1 MKKAVY
7 PVLAVLV
14 VAFLLNSP
22 ALCQEQT
29 GKIQHR
35 FIACCFVQGR
45 TLIVGKDGK
54 IEREIKGS
62 KYVQDAWMLKNG
74 NVLYSHYGGA
84 REVDKDGKVVWEY
97 VIKGCEVH
105 SAQPLANGNVLVGES
120 GNGRIVEVGR
130 DGKIAKEI
138 KVETKVKDKHHQFRT
153 CRKGPKG
160 TYFVAC
166 FGDGV
171 IKEIDGDGKVL
182 RELNPNGDKPVKK
195 NNAHAVVPM
204 ANGHVLASTGY
215 GKSFVEFDKDGK
227 VIWTLSG
234 ADLPKNFKLAYTC
247 SIQQLPNG
255 NRVIA
260 TYHGKP
266 RFVEVDKDKKVVWT
280 YDNDSFGNIS
290 GILVLDCGGDPA
302 KGEIAR

>member
-1 MKKAVY
+1 MKKTGYAVFA
-7 PVLAVLV
+7 VLALALLV
-14 VAFLLNSP
+14 STPGV
-22 ALCQEQT
+22 CQEQT
-29 GKIQHR
+29 GSVRHR
-35 FIACCFVQGR
+35 FIACCFAKGR
-45 TLIVGKDGK
+45 TMIVGKDGK
-54 IEREIKGS
+54 VEREISGS
-62 KYVQDAWMLKNG
+62 GHVQDAWMLKNG

-84 REVDKDGKVVWEY
+84 REVDKDGLVVWEY
-97 VIKGCEVH
+97 AIKGCEVH
-105 SAQPLANGNVLVGES
+105 SVQPLANGNVLVGES

-138 KVETKVKDKHHQFRT
+138 KVETKVKGKHHQFRM
-153 CRKGPKG
+153 CRKGPAG

-171 IKEIDGDGKVL
+171 IKELDGAGSVL
-182 RELNPNGDKPVKK
+182 RVLNPHGDKPAKK

-215 GKSFVEFDKDGK
+215 GKSFVEFDGDGK

-234 ADLPKNFKLAYTC
+234 ADLPEGFRLSYTC

-266 RFVEVDKDKKVVWT
+266 AFVEVDRDKKAVWT
-280 YDNDSFGNIS
+280 YNNDSFGNIS
-290 GILVLDCGGDPA
+290 GILILDCGGDPA
-302 KGEIAR
+302 KGEVAR